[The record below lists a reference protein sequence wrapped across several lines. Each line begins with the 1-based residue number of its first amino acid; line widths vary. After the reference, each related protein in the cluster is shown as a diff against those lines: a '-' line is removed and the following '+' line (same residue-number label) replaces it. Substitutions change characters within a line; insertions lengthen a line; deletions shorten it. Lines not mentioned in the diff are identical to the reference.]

1 MSVVESHKPLLRRIF
16 YERQR
21 NTSLP
26 LYYENFL
33 WITNSLHEEYERYWV
48 ELRGTTLFLY
58 TNDREEMYIK
68 KIDLVSLVAL
78 DVQHTTER
86 PCQQFILTLPNETL
100 YLMTNSSEEAEEWK
114 GFILTVTELSVPCR
128 LLLLPG
134 QTIKMKETLE
144 NERVRRASCPD
155 VQPLGKA
162 EETEDPTNED
172 YIDVIS
178 AVPSCFYHVTR
189 KEAADML
196 ENSPSNGNLIL
207 RPCGDSKNY
216 SVTIQEPLDSPSIKH
231 YKVLRKGGDYYTIE
245 LEKPVTLK
253 GLDKVVEYFIS
264 ETRGRLKP
272 FISHEYQ
279 THLDT
284 SLLEQERKA
293 HIKTLPQM
301 KVAPVVRSVLEGT
314 ARPFRKNPANIYV
327 NTNLDQELKNQLL
340 KTQEK
345 MN

>member
-1 MSVVESHKPLLRRIF
+1 MSVVEPHRPLLRRIF
-16 YERQR
+16 SERQM

-33 WITNSLHEEYERYWV
+33 WIKNSVHEEYQKYWV

-68 KIDLVSLVAL
+68 KIELGSLVTL
-78 DVQHTTER
+78 DIQHTTKGPWQE
-86 PCQQFILTLPNETL
+86 FTLTLPEEKL
-100 YLMTNSSEEAEEWK
+100 YLMTYNSEEAEEWK

-128 LLLLPG
+128 LILLPG
-134 QTIKMKETLE
+134 QTLKMKETLE
-144 NERVRRASCPD
+144 KERVRRASCPD
-155 VQPLGKA
+155 VQPFDKT
-162 EETEDPTNED
+162 EEKEDPPNED

-178 AVPSCFYHVTR
+178 VVPSCFYQVTR

-207 RPCGDSKNY
+207 RPCGDNKNY
-216 SVTIQEPLDSPSIKH
+216 SVTIREPLDSPSIKH
-231 YKVLRKGGDYYTIE
+231 YKVLCTGGDYYTIE

-272 FISHEYQ
+272 FISHEYH
-279 THLDT
+279 THLDI
-284 SLLEQERKA
+284 SMPEEEKRKGL
-293 HIKTLPQM
+293 IKNLPQM
-301 KVAPVVRSVLEGT
+301 KVAPMIRSDLEGT
-314 ARPFRKNPANIYV
+314 ARPFRKNPGNIY
-327 NTNLDQELKNQLL
+327 LILMKS
-340 KTQEK
+340 
-345 MN
+345 